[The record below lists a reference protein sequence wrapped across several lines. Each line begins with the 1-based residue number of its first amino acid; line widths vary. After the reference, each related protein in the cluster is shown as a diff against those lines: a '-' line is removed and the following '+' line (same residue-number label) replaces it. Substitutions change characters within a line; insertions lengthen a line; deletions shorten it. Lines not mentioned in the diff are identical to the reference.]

1 MTHSFVAQEESMESV
16 RTFSNRLSVFL
27 VGTLISALLYSALFF
42 FNDWIT
48 ETLKYDLGV
57 SWIYLPAGLRLF
69 LILIFGFAGAIGIAA
84 ASFAISY
91 FGVFIPDLVTCI
103 GIGLISGFAPLF
115 AKWVVVS
122 NTYISNDLSNL
133 SMQKILLCIVI
144 YALMSSAF
152 HQYWFM
158 LRDLE
163 SGSINHFLVMF
174 AGDVAGSILLIAIIK
189 YGIDLM
195 QRRLPKGP

>member
-1 MTHSFVAQEESMESV
+1 MEHISISSD
-16 RTFSNRLSVFL
+16 RPRLFL
-27 VGTLISALLYSALFF
+27 VGSLISALLYSVLFF

-69 LILIFGFAGAIGIAA
+69 LILIFGLAGAIGIAV

-91 FGVFIPDLVTCI
+91 FGVFPPDLLTCI

-144 YALMSSAF
+144 YALMSSGF

-174 AGDVAGSILLIAIIK
+174 ACDVAGSILLIALIK

-195 QRRLPKGP
+195 RRGAPRGP

>member
-1 MTHSFVAQEESMESV
+1 MKYVSITSSS
-16 RTFSNRLSVFL
+16 TSLFL
-27 VGTLISALLYSALFF
+27 IGTLISALAYSALFF

-48 ETLKYDLGV
+48 ETVKYDLGV

-69 LILIFGFAGAIGIAA
+69 LILIFGLAGAIGIAA

-91 FGVFIPDLVTCI
+91 FGFFLPDLVTCI
-103 GIGLISGFAPLF
+103 GTGLISGFAPLF

-133 SMQKILLCIVI
+133 SMQKILLCIVV
-144 YALMSSAF
+144 YALMSSGF
-152 HQYWFM
+152 HQYWFV

-163 SGSINHFLVMF
+163 SGSIHHFLVMF
-174 AGDVAGSILLIAIIK
+174 AGDVAGSILLIALIK

-195 QRRLPKGP
+195 RRALPRGS

>member
-1 MTHSFVAQEESMESV
+1 MEYISI
-16 RTFSNRLSVFL
+16 SSDRLRLFL
-27 VGTLISALLYSALFF
+27 VGALFSALAYSALFF
-42 FNDWIT
+42 FNDWLT
-48 ETLKYDLGV
+48 ETVKYDLGV

-69 LILIFGFAGAIGIAA
+69 LILIFGLAGAIGIAA

-91 FGVFIPDLVTCI
+91 FGVSPPDLLTCI

-115 AKWVVVS
+115 AKWVVIS

-133 SMQKILLCIVI
+133 SMQKILLCIVV
-144 YALMSSAF
+144 YALMSSGF
-152 HQYWFM
+152 HQYWFV

-174 AGDVAGSILLIAIIK
+174 AGDVAGSILLIALIK
-189 YGIDLM
+189 YSIDLM
-195 QRRLPKGP
+195 RRSVPRGG

>member
-1 MTHSFVAQEESMESV
+1 MQHIRISSD
-16 RTFSNRLSVFL
+16 RLRLFL
-27 VGTLISALLYSALFF
+27 LGVLSSALLYSALFF
-42 FNDWIT
+42 FNDWLT
-48 ETLKYDLGV
+48 ETLKYDVGV

-69 LILIFGFAGAIGIAA
+69 LILIFGLAGAIGIAA
-84 ASFAISY
+84 ASFTISY
-91 FGVFIPDLVTCI
+91 FGVFQPDLVTCI

-133 SMQKILLCIVI
+133 SMQKILLCIVV
-144 YALMSSAF
+144 YALMSSGF
-152 HQYWFM
+152 HQYWFE

-163 SGSINHFLVMF
+163 SGSLNHFLVMF
-174 AGDVAGSILLIAIIK
+174 IGDVAGSILLIALIK

-195 QRRLPKGP
+195 RRGVPRGS

>member
-1 MTHSFVAQEESMESV
+1 MEQIKISTERLRLFSMGV
-16 RTFSNRLSVFL
+16 
-27 VGTLISALLYSALFF
+27 LISSLAYSALFF
-42 FNDWIT
+42 FNDGIT

-69 LILIFGFAGAIGIAA
+69 LILIFGLAGAIGIAV

-91 FGVFIPDLVTCI
+91 FGVFQPDLVTCI

-115 AKWVVVS
+115 AKLIVVS

-133 SMQKILLCIVI
+133 SMQKILLCIAV
-144 YALMSSAF
+144 YALMSSGF
-152 HQYWFM
+152 HQYWFV

-174 AGDVAGSILLIAIIK
+174 AGDVTGSILLIALIK

-195 QRRLPKGP
+195 RRRVPSGS

>member
-1 MTHSFVAQEESMESV
+1 MEHISIS
-16 RTFSNRLSVFL
+16 SNRMRLFL
-27 VGTLISALLYSALFF
+27 VGTLISLLLYSALFF

-48 ETLKYDLGV
+48 ETVKYDLGV

-69 LILIFGFAGAIGIAA
+69 LILIFGLAGAIGIAA

-91 FGVFIPDLVTCI
+91 FGAFSTDLLTCI
-103 GIGLISGFAPLF
+103 GIGLISGFAPLL

-144 YALMSSAF
+144 YALMSSGF
-152 HQYWFM
+152 HQYWFV

-174 AGDVAGSILLIAIIK
+174 AGDVAGSILLIALIK
-189 YGIDLM
+189 YGNDLM
-195 QRRLPKGP
+195 RRGVPRGS

>member
-1 MTHSFVAQEESMESV
+1 MEQIKISTERLRLFSMGV
-16 RTFSNRLSVFL
+16 
-27 VGTLISALLYSALFF
+27 LISSLAYSALFF
-42 FNDWIT
+42 FNDGIT

-69 LILIFGFAGAIGIAA
+69 LILIFGLAGAIGIAV

-91 FGVFIPDLVTCI
+91 FGVFQPDLVTCI

-115 AKWVVVS
+115 AKWIVVS

-133 SMQKILLCIVI
+133 SMQKILLCIAV
-144 YALMSSAF
+144 YALMSSGF
-152 HQYWFM
+152 HQYWFV

-174 AGDVAGSILLIAIIK
+174 AGDVTGSILLIALIK

-195 QRRLPKGP
+195 RRRVPSGS